1 MSAGQLPSCF
11 AERMSLMKTTIT
23 SVILAGLLTSVGA
36 CVRHTDPLRS
46 QGPMT
51 PAERDF
57 DNLWQASRYV
67 LKKYHFTLDIQDRR
81 TGMIST
87 EPMLGKQSFEFWRH
101 DATTARD
108 TYESTLQTIYRTVFV
123 TISPKAMD
131 QQSYKPTVVVKV
143 HRSDMGRT
151 SIVGVSDVYRMQ
163 FGQRAVREGL
173 DDSKDRVH
181 ERRIEEA
188 IRTTQKERDGL
199 DKDLTP
205 LGRDEKLEN
214 KIRNEIVD
222 AATSRIYMR
231 KLELPWP
238 KALW

>member
-1 MSAGQLPSCF
+1 
-11 AERMSLMKTTIT
+11 MKTTVT

-36 CVRHTDPLRS
+36 CVRHTEPLRS

-87 EPMLGKQSFEFWRH
+87 EPMLGKQFFEFWRH
-101 DATTARD
+101 DSTTGRD
-108 TYESTLQTIYRTVFV
+108 TSESTLQSIYRTAFV
-123 TISPKAMD
+123 TIAPKAMD
-131 QQSYKPTVVVKV
+131 QQSYKPTVVVTID
-143 HRSDMGRT
+143 RSDMGRT
-151 SIVGVSDVYRMQ
+151 SIVAISDVYRMQ
-163 FGQRAVREGL
+163 FGERVVRQGL
-173 DDSKDRVH
+173 DERKDRV
-181 ERRIEEA
+181 RAKQIQEA
-188 IRTTQKERDGL
+188 MRTNQKERPVLAEGF
-199 DKDLTP
+199 KS
-205 LGRDEKLEN
+205 LGRDEKLEK
-214 KIRNEIVD
+214 KIQDEIVD
-222 AATSRIYMR
+222 AATSRIYMQ